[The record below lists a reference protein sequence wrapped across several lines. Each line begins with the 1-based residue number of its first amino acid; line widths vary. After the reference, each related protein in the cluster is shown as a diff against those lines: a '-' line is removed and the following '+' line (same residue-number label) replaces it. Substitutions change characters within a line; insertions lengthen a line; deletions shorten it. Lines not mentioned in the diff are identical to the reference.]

1 MNRIVPIAILT
12 LSLCLSAE
20 AQAARRKAAPV
31 QMAGTLNLN
40 TATPSQ
46 LDLLP
51 GVGAKAAERIL
62 DYRRKTPFN
71 RVEELVKVKG
81 FGKKKFDKLKAHL
94 AVTGPNTLQV
104 QKGVAPAASPSDPAT
119 AQGRATP
126 RRP

>member
-1 MNRIVPIAILT
+1 MNRITSVAVLA
-12 LSLCLSAE
+12 LSLCLSAD
-20 AQAARRKAAPV
+20 ALAARRKAAPV
-31 QMAGTLNLN
+31 QMSGSLNLN

-46 LDLLP
+46 LDQLP

-62 DYRRKTPFN
+62 EYRKKTPFT

-104 QKGVAPAASPSDPAT
+104 QKGSLAAAPAEPAP
-119 AQGRATP
+119 AQGRAAP

>member
-1 MNRIVPIAILT
+1 MNRIASIAVLT
-12 LSLCLSAE
+12 LSLCLSAD
-20 AQAARRKAAPV
+20 ALAARRKAAPV

-62 DYRRKTPFN
+62 EYRKKTPFA

-104 QKGVAPAASPSDPAT
+104 QRSTTPAATPSDPAT
-119 AQGRATP
+119 AQGRAAP